1 MLRPREDAVQRIV
14 GRSLHPVKPMP
25 KFIVPG
31 SSIEFEIPDDWWQFC
46 DMENFRPATTFYLY
60 SQRDV
65 GVQTVPIAEVRPPER
80 SAGVVGLHKNR
91 LAPILLAFMS
101 DRCTVPA
108 VPVRELA
115 DGDRYRYEV
124 LDGYHRY
131 YASIA
136 AGYTRLPVLIR
147 SE

>member
-1 MLRPREDAVQRIV
+1 
-14 GRSLHPVKPMP
+14 MP

-46 DMENFRPATTFYLY
+46 DMENFRPATAFYLY

-65 GVQTVPIAEVRPPER
+65 GVRTVPIAEVRPPER
-80 SAGVVGLHKNR
+80 SAGIIGLHKNR
-91 LAPILLAFMS
+91 LAPILLAFTTG
-101 DRCTVPA
+101 RCAVPA

-115 DGDRYRYEV
+115 DGDRYPYEV

-136 AGYTRLPVLIR
+136 AGYTRLPVLIG

>member
-1 MLRPREDAVQRIV
+1 
-14 GRSLHPVKPMP
+14 MP
-25 KFIVPG
+25 KFIVP
-31 SSIEFEIPDDWWQFC
+31 SSTAEFEIPDDWWQFC
-46 DMENFRPATTFYLY
+46 DMERFRPATKFYPY
-60 SQRDV
+60 SQRDP
-65 GVQTVPIAEVRPPER
+65 GVETVPIAEVRPPER
-80 SAGVVGLHKNR
+80 DAGIVGFHKNR
-91 LAPILLAFMS
+91 MAPILLAFTS
-101 DRCTVPA
+101 DPCAVPA

-115 DGDRYRYEV
+115 AGEPYRYEV